1 MPKDRGP
8 CKVTDYFPDDRCD
21 LKEVTRGLC
30 RGHYEKAR
38 RLGKLEMKGTGTK
51 GGRPTGPKLA
61 VPLQE
66 GWENDPEPS
75 VSELHALVKKLAKRI
90 MLDPGAGQQ
99 ERVQAM
105 KIAQAFENDEMD
117 AGKLEDFRKML
128 GQARG
133 LQAVPDE

>member
-1 MPKDRGP
+1 MPSSRGP
-8 CKVTDYFPDDRCD
+8 CKVADYFPDDRCD

-38 RLGKLEMKGTGTK
+38 RLGKLEMKGTGAK

-61 VPLQE
+61 VPLAE
-66 GWENDPEPS
+66 GWEDDPEPS
-75 VSELHALVKKLAKRI
+75 VQELHALVKKLAKRI

-105 KIAQAFENDEMD
+105 KIAQAFENDEVD
-117 AGKLEDFRKML
+117 EAKAKEFRQML

-133 LQAVPDE
+133 LRAVDD